1 MEINRILESNGI
13 YGARILSSC
22 DCTAVPEQWHPIL
35 REEDKSLRKD
45 FILDYW
51 KPFHHLLPKTI
62 KIFEQYLA
70 DAFLILHDD
79 QVKMAYLFLI
89 DNEHIIYVG
98 NPPKTDNLPTILPGR
113 LLDFYTHIHDG
124 WLEGISGGLGLLP
137 TENIRF
143 LAESEWGLPDEML
156 QLVDLSRTYYFFH
169 NGGGGFLCIN
179 IEEAEKPKSLVWWTT
194 EQPKLDVDFWSFLD
208 AWIEIGFLY

>member
-35 REEDKSLRKD
+35 REEDKGLRKD

-137 TENIRF
+137 TESIRF
-143 LAESEWGLPDEML
+143 LAESEWDSLTKCYSWLICQEPTMFFIMAGVVFFVLTLKRLKSPSH
-156 QLVDLSRTYYFFH
+156 LS
-169 NGGGGFLCIN
+169 GGQPSN
-179 IEEAEKPKSLVWWTT
+179 RSWTLT
-194 EQPKLDVDFWSFLD
+194 SGVS
-208 AWIEIGFLY
+208 

>member
-1 MEINRILESNGI
+1 MSNIL
-13 YGARILSSC
+13 L
-22 DCTAVPEQWHPIL
+22 
-35 REEDKSLRKD
+35 
-45 FILDYW
+45 
-51 KPFHHLLPKTI
+51 
-62 KIFEQYLA
+62 
-70 DAFLILHDD
+70 
-79 QVKMAYLFLI
+79 M
-89 DNEHIIYVG
+89 G

-156 QLVDLSRTYYFFH
+156 QLVDLSRTYYVFH